1 MCSEYSSFWPHL
13 LLRSNGEESA
23 FAHRLLCN
31 FTQVVEYCRGWE
43 VMKRRDVLRTGLLS
57 GVALFGAACQQ
68 KRPEG
73 GGQPAA
79 SAHVRVHWRLATSWP
94 PNFPIFEHGPRRL
107 AELLERLSGGRFT
120 LEVDS
125 AGKHKA
131 PFGVFDMVRSG
142 TYHMGHTAAYYWKG
156 KEPAM
161 ALLTTVPFGMNVW
174 EQYAW
179 LFYGGGME
187 LMEKVFRPHG
197 LLSFPAGNTG
207 VQMGGWF
214 RKEIRSVHDF
224 RGLKIRIPGLGG
236 EVLARLGAEPITLP
250 AGELYTALEKR
261 VIDAVEWVSPAIDLL
276 MGFQEISE
284 YYYLGWHEPAAEL
297 QYLVNERAFEELPAD
312 FQAMLLVAMKET
324 ALDTTSEFFA
334 RNVEGLETL
343 RTKYPHVKVL
353 RFPDEVI
360 AELKRQTQLLLN
372 EYAARDPLFRQVWD
386 HQRRFLER
394 ARQWTEISEY
404 YYLTIR

>member
-1 MCSEYSSFWPHL
+1 
-13 LLRSNGEESA
+13 
-23 FAHRLLCN
+23 
-31 FTQVVEYCRGWE
+31 
-43 VMKRRDVLRTGLLS
+43 MKRREILWAGLL
-57 GVALFGAACQQ
+57 GGMTFVGAACQR
-68 KRPEG
+68 KLPKEG
-73 GGQPAA
+73 AGAA
-79 SAHVRVHWRLATSWP
+79 SAQIRVHWRLATSWP

-107 AELLERLSGGRFT
+107 AELLEAMSGGRFT

-142 TYHMGHTAAYYWKG
+142 MYHMGHTAAYYWKG

-161 ALLTTVPFGMNVW
+161 SLFTTVPFGMNVW

-187 LMEKVFRPHG
+187 LMQQVFGKHG
-197 LLSFPAGNTG
+197 VLSFPAGNTG

-214 RKEIRSVHDF
+214 RKEIRSVQDF
-224 RGLKIRIPGLGG
+224 QGLKIRIPGLGG

-261 VIDAVEWVSPAIDLL
+261 VIDAVEWVSPALDLL
-276 MGFQEISE
+276 MGFPEISD

-297 QYLVNERAFEELPAD
+297 QYLVNKRSFEELPAE
-312 FQAMLLVAMKET
+312 FRAMLLVAMKET

-334 RNVEGLETL
+334 RNIEGLETL
-343 RTKYPHVKVL
+343 RIKYPHVKVL

-360 AELKRQTQLLLN
+360 TELKRQTQLLLQ
-372 EYAARDPLFRQVWD
+372 EYASRDALFRQVWE
-386 HQRRFLER
+386 HQQRFLER
-394 ARQWTEISEY
+394 ARRWTEISEY
-404 YYLTIR
+404 YYLAIR